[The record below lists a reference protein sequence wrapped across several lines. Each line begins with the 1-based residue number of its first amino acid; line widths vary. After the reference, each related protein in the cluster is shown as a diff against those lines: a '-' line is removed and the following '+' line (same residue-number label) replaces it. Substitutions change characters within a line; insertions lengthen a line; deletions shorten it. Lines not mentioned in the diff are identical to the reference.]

1 MRMQLERLQID
12 KDVTIGALS
21 IDGDFECWVL
31 EDPVREIK
39 GRPVSE
45 WKIKG
50 QTAIPYGTYAVQITR
65 SQRFGVDLPLLIG
78 VQGFDGVRIHA
89 GNTTA
94 DTEGC
99 LLVGMDRLSKSLAQ
113 SRKALAALMPKIAAG
128 LKHGGVVLEI
138 VEGIRP

>member
-12 KDVTIGALS
+12 PDVTIGALS

-31 EDPVREIK
+31 EDPVRERK
-39 GRPVSE
+39 GQPVYQ
-45 WKIKG
+45 WKIPG

-65 SQRFGVDLPLLIG
+65 SNRFGVDLPLLIG
-78 VQGFDGVRIHA
+78 VEGFSGIRIHA

-99 LLVGMDRLSKSLAQ
+99 LLVGMDRLQTSLGR
-113 SRKALAALMPKIAAG
+113 SRKALATLMPKIAAG
-128 LKHGGVVLEI
+128 LKNGGVILEI
-138 VEGIRP
+138 VEGVRL